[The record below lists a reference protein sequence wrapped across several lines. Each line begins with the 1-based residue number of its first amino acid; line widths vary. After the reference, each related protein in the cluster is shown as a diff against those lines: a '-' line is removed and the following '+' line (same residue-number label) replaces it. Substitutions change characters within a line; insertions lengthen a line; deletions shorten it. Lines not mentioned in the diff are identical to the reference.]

1 MTPDLLLVSGLAYE
15 LAEWFGFGVETAV
28 LEVSARQRWQAGMVP
43 PVPAEVLD
51 RLRMQDA
58 LALDRSVTR
67 REELAVA
74 VVLFRLNSVVPVQ
87 RLPAEYSSKM
97 VVALHSC
104 SIGPYL
110 ASEGALVSYCWG
122 AATIY
127 YQHRLAL
134 VEEDL
139 EEAYW

>member
-1 MTPDLLLVSGLAYE
+1 MTPDLLLLLGLACE
-15 LAEWFGFGVETAV
+15 LAEWFGSGVEAAV
-28 LEVSARQRWQAGMVP
+28 LEVSVRQHWQAVMAP
-43 PVPAEVLD
+43 PVPAEALG

-58 LALDRSVTR
+58 LALDRSVIR
-67 REELAVA
+67 LEELAAA
-74 VVLFRLNSVVPVQ
+74 VVLYRLDIVVPVQ

-97 VVALHSC
+97 AVALHSY
-104 SIGPYL
+104 STGPYL

-122 AATIY
+122 AAMIY

-134 VEEDL
+134 VEENL

>member
-43 PVPAEVLD
+43 PVHAEVLD

-58 LALDRSVTR
+58 LALDRSVRR

-74 VVLFRLNSVVPVQ
+74 VVLFRLSSVVPLQ
-87 RLPAEYSSKM
+87 RLAAEYSRRM
-97 VVALHSC
+97 VVALGSC
-104 SIGPYL
+104 SVGPYL
-110 ASEGALVSYCWG
+110 ASEVGRVSCCWG
-122 AATIY
+122 AAT
-127 YQHRLAL
+127 
-134 VEEDL
+134 
-139 EEAYW
+139 